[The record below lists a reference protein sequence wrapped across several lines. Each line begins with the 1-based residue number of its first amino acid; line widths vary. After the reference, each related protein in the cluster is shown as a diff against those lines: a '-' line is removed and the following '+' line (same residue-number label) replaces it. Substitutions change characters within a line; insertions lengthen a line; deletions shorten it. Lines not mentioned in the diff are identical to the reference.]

1 MLKPGEGLFGPGLRD
16 QIKQYLWAKYHPDSP
31 GWAEI
36 FGPGESMSS
45 FLKRVTEA
53 YPDDL
58 EAITKMLLPKLDS
71 SHDSYREQLKA
82 DQMRRDGVV
91 FSTTLPVGLPGTC
104 GTFEAF
110 LERDNASL
118 GQAAKAVR
126 QWMGRVGPPILTL
139 FGFPGTGKTHLSTAA
154 GAYLVEHGE
163 SVLFRREGDMMAE
176 FRSAVPRNQVEET
189 LQAFSTVPWLIV
201 DDLGTAS
208 VNDSGMLGELRDRL
222 FDTRWHAAG
231 TWRGALRT
239 LVTTNLRSKD
249 LPLRVASRLGDSRW
263 GNPIVGIDAPDYRV
277 HGAKEQ

>member
-1 MLKPGEGLFGPGLRD
+1 MQKLGNGLME
-16 QIKQYLWAKYHPDSP
+16 QIRQYLLSKYQGDSQM
-31 GWAEI
+31 WTEK
-36 FGPGESMSS
+36 FGQPESLSA
-45 FLKRVTEA
+45 FLQRVQEL
-53 YPDDL
+53 YPQ
-58 EAITKMLLPKLDS
+58 ERGALLKLILPPVDHS
-71 SHDSYREQLKA
+71 ADTYRAQLKA

-91 FSTTLPVGLPGTC
+91 FSTTLPVGLPETC
-104 GTFEAF
+104 GAFDAF
-110 LERDNASL
+110 LLGGNATL
-118 GQAAKAVR
+118 GQAVEAIR
-126 QWMGRVGPPILTL
+126 QWASGLGPPMLTL
-139 FGFPGTGKTHLSTAA
+139 IGRPGSGKTHLSTAA

-176 FRSAVPRNQVEET
+176 FRGAVPRNQVEET
-189 LQAFSTVPWLIV
+189 LQSFSAVPWLIV

-277 HGAKEQ
+277 HGKQETG